1 MTCPADLHTH
11 TTASDGQYTP
21 SQLAAKA
28 LAAGIQILAVTDHD
42 TMDGAEEA
50 VRAGQACGLTVLRGV
65 ELGAREDRHMHILG
79 LNLGPEC
86 PALAELCRRLRASR
100 EERKYR
106 IAAFLRGKGLD
117 VPLEEV
123 EALAGGGVVARP
135 HFARVMLRRGY
146 VSSLREAFDRYL
158 DTDEYQRIERWKAG
172 APECIAAIHDAGLD
186 GIECFYPRHSPEQT
200 AAYLRLADK
209 YGLYITGGSD
219 FHGEAVRPDTFLT
232 PIPLNLD
239 WLGTFQNAQPHRNR
253 LYQSQIPHFR

>member
-1 MTCPADLHTH
+1 
-11 TTASDGQYTP
+11 
-21 SQLAAKA
+21 
-28 LAAGIQILAVTDHD
+28 
-42 TMDGAEEA
+42 
-50 VRAGQACGLTVLRGV
+50 
-65 ELGAREDRHMHILG
+65 MHILG

-172 APECIAAIHDAGLD
+172 APECIAAIHDAGGKAVLAHPCQLGCSHGRLEEILRALKDAGLD

-200 AAYLRLADK
+200 AA
-209 YGLYITGGSD
+209 
-219 FHGEAVRPDTFLT
+219 
-232 PIPLNLD
+232 
-239 WLGTFQNAQPHRNR
+239 
-253 LYQSQIPHFR
+253 

>member
-79 LNLGPEC
+79 LNLGPDC

-172 APECIAAIHDAGLD
+172 APECIAAIHDAGGKAVLAHPCQLGCSHGRLEEILRALKDAGLD
-186 GIECFYPRHSPEQT
+186 GIECFYPRHS
-200 AAYLRLADK
+200 
-209 YGLYITGGSD
+209 
-219 FHGEAVRPDTFLT
+219 
-232 PIPLNLD
+232 
-239 WLGTFQNAQPHRNR
+239 
-253 LYQSQIPHFR
+253 